1 MQLPGGAAYLC
12 RASGGSGAFFP
23 LFAVLHLS
31 GIRRLAGAFVTCL
44 LLFCALTTRAQRAPI
59 LRDLSLRTD
68 TVRYTLSRNTALVQ
82 GEAQLYFYYRQDDE
96 LAELLVYP
104 ETPGRQGLRLQRSAD
119 FTLLDSLTAVDGG
132 QYYRAKV
139 RFKDLSSN
147 KFLSLTFRQPSDS
160 VGFAPQTQTVKLLPV
175 TRTTLE
181 FRPADTELFVGEEK
195 VFELSSNNA
204 KNIRVSP
211 EWTRGQDIDYR
222 LEQEKGVLR
231 LHVLPNALGTRQ
243 LTIRPQTERPFLT
256 DNNRRVTYALPP
268 IRQEFTVKAS
278 RLRFL
283 SVDKKEITL
292 DENSRRKGVELILD
306 NGRTFDLKRTYRIE
320 DQEEAGGSL
329 IAELFTRQY
338 LTNDRVLC
346 WLRVY
351 NTHRQTESYLYIK
364 ENDLAKYITNF
375 NISPKTTISAV
386 SVRHRGGD
394 WTNSATVNPGETVD
408 VRLEGESLTRAR
420 FHFEDVQVI
429 PSDSSIRSDAAVVY
443 RIQVPLTIDKKRIT
457 IFNAGQPTGAGL
469 TVREFQR
476 PHPLDFVGVTFG
488 EAPRPVTRLN
498 GPVLYDRTIRDV
510 VFSFNSGGID
520 TDQQLYGKQYLS
532 FDIRTQNAKGELIEM
547 RTIDNVV
554 VCPDGSS
561 VRAAFYQDKQC
572 QVGNL
577 SLNNL
582 LNSRKTYD
590 LDDWSTI
597 IITIRHNQSQ
607 YQEPGFTQ
615 KLELV
620 LQRRVKFDIDISFP
634 GGLLTKYKGE
644 SSFTSFGGISLAT
657 LAQFSFYHPTKI
669 NKLRPY
675 KVGAG
680 FVALNAFNLSQDSNV
695 NRDLGIV
702 VLGSVYPTRS
712 DAKLTFP
719 LYLGGGYL
727 MNKKSLFFLFG
738 PGIGIRL

>member
-1 MQLPGGAAYLC
+1 MGREQF
-12 RASGGSGAFFP
+12 S
-23 LFAVLHLS
+23 LFLAVLNFS
-31 GIRRLAGAFVTCL
+31 GFRRLLGAWGLAAL
-44 LLFCALTTRAQRAPI
+44 LLLLCGLTAQAQQAP
-59 LRDLSLRTD
+59 LVRDLSLRTD
-68 TVRYTLSRNTALVQ
+68 TTRYSLSRHTVAVQ
-82 GEAQLYFYYRQDDE
+82 GEPHLYFYYRQDDE
-96 LAELLVYP
+96 PAELLVYP
-104 ETPGRQGLRLQRSAD
+104 EAVSRTASLRLQRSAD
-119 FTLLDSLTAVDGG
+119 FTLVDSLTAMDGG
-132 QYYRAKV
+132 QYYRAKL
-139 RFKDLSSN
+139 RFRDLGSN

-160 VGFAPQTQTVKLLPV
+160 VGRPPLTQTIKLLPV

-195 VFELSSNNA
+195 VFDLTSNNP
-204 KNIRVSP
+204 KNIRVTP

-243 LTIRPQTERPFLT
+243 LTLRPQTERPFLT
-256 DNNRRVTYALPP
+256 DNNRRVTYGLPP
-268 IRQEFTVKAS
+268 VRQEFTVKAS

-292 DENSRRKGVELILD
+292 DEASRRRGVELILD
-306 NGRTFDLKRTYRIE
+306 NGRTFELKRTYRIE
-320 DQEEAGGSL
+320 DQEEAGGAL

-364 ENDLAKYITNF
+364 ENDQAKYVTNF

-394 WTNSATVNPGETVD
+394 WSTNTTVNPGETVD
-408 VRLEGESLTRAR
+408 VRLEGESLTRGR
-420 FHFEDVQVI
+420 FHFEDVQIV

-443 RIQVPLTIDKKRIT
+443 RVQVPLTIDKKRIT
-457 IFNAGQPTGAGL
+457 IFNAGQPTGYGL
-469 TVREFQR
+469 SVREFQR

-488 EAPRPVTRLN
+488 EAPRPLPRLN
-498 GPVLYDRTIRDV
+498 GPVLYNRTISDV
-510 VFSFNSGGID
+510 VFSFNTGAID
-520 TDQQLYGKQYLS
+520 SDQQLYGKQYLT

-547 RTIDNVV
+547 RTIDNIVI
-554 VCPDGSS
+554 CPDGNS
-561 VRAAFYQDKQC
+561 VRAPFYQDKQC
-572 QVGNL
+572 QVGNI
-577 SLNNL
+577 SLNSL
-582 LNSRKTYD
+582 LNYRKTYD

-597 IITIRHNQSQ
+597 IITVKHTQSQ

-712 DAKLTFP
+712 DARLTFP

-727 MNKKSLFFLFG
+727 MNKRSLFFLFG

>member
-1 MQLPGGAAYLC
+1 MLNFSGFRRLPGAWGLALLLLLC
-12 RASGGSGAFFP
+12 GLTAQAQQFP
-23 LFAVLHLS
+23 LV
-31 GIRRLAGAFVTCL
+31 
-44 LLFCALTTRAQRAPI
+44 
-59 LRDLSLRTD
+59 RDLSVRTD
-68 TVRYTLSRNTALVQ
+68 TTRYSLSRNTVAVQ
-82 GEAQLYFYYRQDDE
+82 GEPHLYFTYRQDDE
-96 LAELLVYP
+96 TAELLVYP
-104 ETPGRQGLRLQRSAD
+104 EAAPRPGAPLRLQRSAD
-119 FTLLDSLTAVDGG
+119 FVLLDSLTAVEGG

-139 RFKDLSSN
+139 RFRDLTGTRY
-147 KFLSLTFRQPSDS
+147 LRLTFQQSADT
-160 VGFAPQTQTVKLLPV
+160 VGRPVRTQTINLLPT

-195 VFELSSNNA
+195 VFDLISNNP

-222 LEQEKGVLR
+222 VEQEKGVLR

-243 LTIRPQTERPFLT
+243 LTLRPQTERPFLT
-256 DNNRRVTYALPP
+256 DNNRRVTYSLPP
-268 IRQEFTVKAS
+268 VRQEFTVKAS

-292 DENSRRKGVELILD
+292 DDASRRRGVELILD

-320 DQEEAGGSL
+320 DQEEAGGTL

-364 ENDLAKYITNF
+364 ENDQAKYVTNF
-375 NISPKTTISAV
+375 NISPKTAISAV

-394 WTNSATVNPGETVD
+394 WTTNTNVNPGETVD
-408 VRLEGESLTRAR
+408 VRLEGESLSRAR

-443 RIQVPLTIDKKRIT
+443 RVQVPVTIDKKRIT
-457 IFNAGQPTGAGL
+457 IFNSGQPTGYGL
-469 TVREFQR
+469 SVREFQR

-488 EAPRPVTRLN
+488 EAPRPLTRLN
-498 GPVLYDRTIRDV
+498 GPVLYNRTISDV
-510 VFSFNSGGID
+510 VFSFNAGAID
-520 TDQQLYGKQYLS
+520 SERQLYGKQYLT

-554 VCPDGSS
+554 VCPDGNS
-561 VRAAFYQDKQC
+561 VRASFYQDKQC
-572 QVGNL
+572 QVGNI
-577 SLNNL
+577 SLNSL
-582 LNSRKTYD
+582 LSYRKTYD

-597 IITIRHNQSQ
+597 IITIRHTQSQ
-607 YQEPGFTQ
+607 YQEPGFSQ

-657 LAQFSFYHPTKI
+657 LAQLSFYHPTKI

-680 FVALNAFNLSQDSNV
+680 FVALNAFNLSQESNV

-727 MNKKSLFFLFG
+727 MNKRSLFFLFG

>member
-1 MQLPGGAAYLC
+1 M
-12 RASGGSGAFFP
+12 FN
-23 LFAVLHLS
+23 LS
-31 GIRRLAGAFVTCL
+31 GIRGRWGLLVLTLMLCGATQ
-44 LLFCALTTRAQRAPI
+44 AWAQRPPL
-59 LRDLSLRTD
+59 LRELSLRTD
-68 TVRYTLSRNTALVQ
+68 TSTFSLSRHSVLVQ
-82 GEAQLYFYYRQDDE
+82 NEPHLYFYYHQEDE
-96 LAELLVYP
+96 TAELRVYP
-104 ETPGRQGLRLQRSAD
+104 TARAGSALRLQRSAD
-119 FTLLDSLTAVDGG
+119 FTLLDSLTPMEGG
-132 QYYRAKV
+132 QYYRAKL
-139 RFKDLSSN
+139 RFKELSGN
-147 KFLSLTFRQPSDS
+147 RFLSLTFRQPSDS
-160 VGFAPQTQTVKLLPV
+160 ASFAPQTQTVKLLPV

-195 VFELSSNNA
+195 VFEFSSNNP
-204 KNIRVSP
+204 KNIRVST

-222 LEQEKGVLR
+222 LEQEKGTLR
-231 LHVLPNALGTRQ
+231 LHVLPNALGTRA
-243 LTIRPQTERPFLT
+243 LVLRPQTERPFLT
-256 DNNRRVTYALPP
+256 DNNRRVTYALPSL
-268 IRQEFTVKAS
+268 RQEFIVKAS

-292 DENSRRKGVELILD
+292 DEDSRRKGVELILD
-306 NGRTFDLKRTYRIE
+306 NGRTFNLKRTYRIE
-320 DQEEAGGSL
+320 DQEEAGGAL

-351 NTHRQTESYLYIK
+351 NTHRQTDSYLYIK
-364 ENDLAKYITNF
+364 ENDQAKYITNF
-375 NISPKTTISAV
+375 NISPKTAITAV

-394 WTNSATVNPGETVD
+394 WTSNTAVNPGETLD
-408 VRLEGESLTRAR
+408 VRLEGESLLRGR
-420 FHFEDVQVI
+420 FHFEDVRVI
-429 PSDSSIRSDAAVVY
+429 PSDSSVRSDAAVVY
-443 RIQVPLTIDKKRIT
+443 RIQVPVTFDKKRIT
-457 IFNAGQPTGAGL
+457 IFNAGQATGQTLA
-469 TVREFQR
+469 VREFQR

-498 GPVLYDRTIRDV
+498 GPILYDRTIRDV
-510 VFSFNSGGID
+510 VFSFNSGAID
-520 TDQQLYGKQYLS
+520 EEQQLYGKQYLT
-532 FDIRTQNAKGELIEM
+532 FEIRTQNAKGDLIET

-554 VCPDGSS
+554 VCPDGNS

-582 LNSRKTYD
+582 LSSRKTYD
-590 LDDWSTI
+590 LDDWSKI
-597 IITIRHNQSQ
+597 IITIRHTQAQ

-615 KLELV
+615 RLELV

-634 GGLLTKYKGE
+634 AGLLTKQLTGSVDKNNYGAF
-644 SSFTSFGGISLAT
+644 SGISLAT
-657 LAQFSFYHPTKI
+657 LAQFSFYNPNKI

-680 FVALNAFNLSQDSNV
+680 FVALNAFNLNNENQ
-695 NRDLGIV
+695 NRDLGLV

-727 MNKKSLFFLFG
+727 MNNGNFFFLFG
-738 PGIGIRL
+738 PGIGVRL

>member
-1 MQLPGGAAYLC
+1 M
-12 RASGGSGAFFP
+12 
-23 LFAVLHLS
+23 LHLS
-31 GIRRLAGAFVTCL
+31 GIRGLAGVFVTCL
-44 LLFCALTTRAQRAPI
+44 LLFCAQTTRAQRAPL

-68 TVRYTLSRNTALVQ
+68 TTRYSLSRNTVQVQ
-82 GEAQLYFYYRQDDE
+82 GESQLYFYYRQDDE
-96 LAELLVYP
+96 TAELLVYP

-119 FTLLDSLTAVDGG
+119 FTLLDSLTPVDGA
-132 QYYRAKV
+132 QYYRAKL
-139 RFKDLSSN
+139 RFKDLGSN

-160 VGFAPQTQTVKLLPV
+160 IGFAPRSETVKLLPV

-195 VFELSSNNA
+195 VFDLSSNNA
-204 KNIRVSP
+204 KNIRVTP

-243 LTIRPQTERPFLT
+243 LTLRPQTERPFLT

-292 DENSRRKGVELILD
+292 DDNSRRKGVELILD

-320 DQEEAGGSL
+320 DQEEAGGTL

-375 NISPKTTISAV
+375 NISPKTAITAV

-394 WTNSATVNPGETVD
+394 WTTNATVNPGETVD
-408 VRLEGESLTRAR
+408 VRLEGESLSRAR
-420 FHFEDVQVI
+420 FHFDDVRVI
-429 PSDSSIRSDAAVVY
+429 PSDSSVKSDAAVVY
-443 RIQVPLTIDKKRIT
+443 RVQVPITIDKRRIT
-457 IFNAGQPTGAGL
+457 IYNAGQATGQSLA
-469 TVREFQR
+469 VREFQR

-488 EAPRPVTRLN
+488 EAPRPITRLN
-498 GPVLYDRTIRDV
+498 GPVLYDRTVSDV
-510 VFSFNSGGID
+510 VFSFNTGAID
-520 TDQQLYGKQYLS
+520 SDKQLYGKQYLT

-554 VCPDGSS
+554 ICPDEGS

-572 QVGNL
+572 QVGNI

-582 LNSRKTYD
+582 LSSRKTYS

-597 IITIRHNQSQ
+597 IVTVRHNQAQ
-607 YQEPGFTQ
+607 YSEPGFTQ

-680 FVALNAFNLSQDSNV
+680 FVALNAFNLSQDANV